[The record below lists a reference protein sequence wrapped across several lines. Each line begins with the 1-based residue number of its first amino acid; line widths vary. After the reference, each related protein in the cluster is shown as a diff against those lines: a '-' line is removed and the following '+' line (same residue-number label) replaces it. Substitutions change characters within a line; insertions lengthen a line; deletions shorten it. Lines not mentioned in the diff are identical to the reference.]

1 MPTLQIESQ
10 GCRAC
15 TLCVDLC
22 PTKVFDLEPSLQV
35 AKANRPDDCI
45 GCCSCE
51 VICPS
56 RCLSVNDTERQ
67 LPFYRLDQA
76 NHLVS
81 RFLQQQPSD
90 RLITA
95 SDVERAL
102 NDVATRLRA
111 LGESATETMG
121 RGLKVVGRTAG
132 TLAAAH
138 LPDLY
143 EESTVQSVLERLQIR
158 FAGSFPFTIHSASDG
173 GVKFV
178 FANCAI
184 KSIVQGAGATI
195 GSDALC
201 VLFHEYWAGLIGEVC
216 KSKFMV
222 QTNGKDD
229 PCTFSI
235 TAK

>member
-15 TLCVDLC
+15 SLCVDTC
-22 PTKVFDLEPSLQV
+22 PTKVFDLEPVSQV
-35 AKANRPDDCI
+35 AKATRQDDCI

-56 RCLSVNDTERQ
+56 RCLTVTDTARQ

-76 NHLVS
+76 GDLVS
-81 RFLQQQPSD
+81 RFLQQQPS
-90 RLITA
+90 RVSIA
-95 SDVERAL
+95 ESDVQSAL
-102 NDVATRLRA
+102 ADVKTRLRA
-111 LGESATETMG
+111 LGDSATETMG

-143 EESTVQSVLERLQIR
+143 EQTTVPALLERLQIR
-158 FAGSFPFTIHSASDG
+158 FAGSFPFTFQTASDNS
-173 GVKFV
+173 VS
-178 FANCAI
+178 FAFTNCSM
-184 KSIVQGAGATI
+184 KSIVKDAGAEL
-195 GSDALC
+195 GADALC
-201 VLFHEYWAGLIGEVC
+201 LLFHEYWAGLIGEF
-216 KSKFMV
+216 SRNKFMV
-222 QTNGKDD
+222 ASNGQAD